1 MRLISEKEDYLG
13 IFPLEKALSMAQK
26 EGLDLVEI
34 SPKANPPV
42 CKIIDYGKFSYQ
54 ERKKKQ
60 KEAKKTHQSQLKSIR
75 LSFSISDHDLEV
87 RTKSAKKFLLEGD
100 KVRIV
105 LPLRGRENA
114 LKSVAEEKIKKLIE
128 KVEEE
133 IPLKIEKPIGKEPR
147 GLTMIISK
155 KI

>member
-1 MRLISEKEDYLG
+1 VRLISEKEDYLG

>member
-1 MRLISEKEDYLG
+1 
-13 IFPLEKALSMAQK
+13 MAQK